1 MLRKSMRIHY
11 FVYRNNYICAV
22 HATQMMVEKGS
33 GLIVNISSFGGLRY
47 TFNVAYGTGKSA
59 VIPNQQLQCWGMHVV
74 LILGNLFSFFLLC
87 WDSIGGVSKELEM
100 LVEQLSLDW
109 LSVHSV
115 LGWGGRRHSPTQQN
129 GLSLSHHTLSVRI
142 KASTC
147 CFYWTV
153 NTILLFA
160 LCWRR

>member
-1 MLRKSMRIHY
+1 MRCTRNADDGRKGKWADCKY
-11 FVYRNNYICAV
+11 FFIWWSPLYIQRSIWNRKICGNTKPTITTLK
-22 HATQMMVEKGS
+22 HSCCPYFEE
-33 GLIVNISSFGGLRY
+33 SF
-47 TFNVAYGTGKSA
+47 F
-59 VIPNQQLQCWGMHVV
+59 M
-74 LILGNLFSFFLLC
+74 FFLLC
-87 WDSIGGVSKELEM
+87 WDSVRGVSKELEI

-109 LSVHSV
+109 LSVLSV
-115 LGWGGRRHSPTQQN
+115 LGWGGRRNAPTQQN
-129 GLSLSHHTLSVRI
+129 GLSLSRHTLSVRI